1 MNDQK
6 FVGKKA
12 KIKML
17 VDGMLS
23 VWRFD
28 EDREYEI
35 LMDRQNDLHILD
47 NRGLA
52 LCLCITE
59 DGKRLYAP
67 GVESIYSIEV
77 MK

>member
-1 MNDQK
+1 MNYQK

-17 VDGMLS
+17 HYGIS
-23 VWRFD
+23 SAWRFD

-35 LMDRQNDLHILD
+35 LMDIQNHLHIPD
-47 NRGLA
+47 NRGLP
-52 LCLCITE
+52 LCLCVT
-59 DGKRLYAP
+59 DDKNRVYAP
-67 GVESIYSIEV
+67 GVEHVYSIEV

>member
-17 VDGMLS
+17 GDGMLS
-23 VWRFD
+23 VWHFD

-35 LMDRQNDLHILD
+35 LMDRQNHLHIPD
-47 NRGLA
+47 NRGLP
-52 LCLCITE
+52 LCICVN
-59 DGKRLYAP
+59 DFGDRVYAP
-67 GVESIYSIEV
+67 CCENVYSIEV
-77 MK
+77 IK

>member
-1 MNDQK
+1 MSRLN
-6 FVGKKA
+6 FAGKKV
-12 KIKML
+12 KVKSS
-17 VDGMLS
+17 GKCMLS

-35 LMDRQNDLHILD
+35 LMDRQNDLHISD

-59 DGKRLYAP
+59 DGDRLYAP

>member
-1 MNDQK
+1 MSRLN
-6 FVGKKA
+6 FAGKKV
-12 KIKML
+12 KVKSS
-17 VDGMLS
+17 GKCMLS
-23 VWRFD
+23 VWHFD

-59 DGKRLYAP
+59 DGDQLYAP